1 MKIKQHPQRR
11 TLAEVKTTISM
22 CQSVPRLLYD
32 LKRNRSIS
40 SKFKKKLYSTYLCLN
55 AQSSPMN
62 NERLFGKLI
71 KTVLPLTGKLPECS
85 FCYKQYTAAGEKPTL
100 KTKALIS
107 SDIIL
112 SVYPFF
118 ASVHRTFTKIMVD
131 HKKTALMKLKELKSY
146 KVCSQIT
153 MKLN

>member
-1 MKIKQHPQRR
+1 
-11 TLAEVKTTISM
+11 
-22 CQSVPRLLYD
+22 
-32 LKRNRSIS
+32 
-40 SKFKKKLYSTYLCLN
+40 
-55 AQSSPMN
+55 MN

-131 HKKTALMKLKELKSY
+131 HTKNSLNEVKRTEILQSLFSDHNEIKLETNNRK
-146 KVCSQIT
+146 IRIF
-153 MKLN
+153 LNA